1 MMCMTSRNKRTCFSW
16 RLAECL
22 QVFKEAML
30 LYPPAYATSR
40 RALRNVEIDGYRVPK
55 GRVVLLALYMLHR
68 REGYFP
74 PLAIALTEHQDILP
88 TRLASTKI
96 PFILDIG
103 DTWTTSG
110 TLSRERDGL
119 VSCSAREPS
128 RYASFT

>member
-1 MMCMTSRNKRTCFSW
+1 
-16 RLAECL
+16 
-22 QVFKEAML
+22 ML
-30 LYPPAYATSR
+30 LHPPESAKSGR
-40 RALRNVEIDGYRVPK
+40 GLRNVEIEGSRAPK

-128 RYASFT
+128 RYARFT